1 MARFLLSRPVD
12 CAGSSSDS
20 CTLPRTKIVI
30 VGSGPVGVAVAVGLL
45 FKRLAAELI
54 LMDENPEMAR
64 AEAEDIAAAAV
75 FLGSPKIRASTDYS
89 EARDATLCVIAAGR
103 QQRDE
108 ADAEAVLQQNALLL
122 KELVPSL
129 TKYAPN
135 SVLLV
140 VSEPVDVLSHLAM
153 KLSGFPS
160 QRVLGLGTLLD
171 NCRLQHE
178 LAKELGVNQAAV
190 HSMVIAESG
199 PTSVPIWSAA
209 SVMGM
214 KLKDIDKDIGD
225 PEGFAAALHA
235 KVVNCNRELIRR
247 KGQHCW
253 AAALCTCEIID
264 AIVRNTCA
272 CLTVSTF
279 VKGCRHGLEKDV
291 FASLPCVLGRGGVL
305 AYMRHLYTPEEQE
318 LTSRSCRRIYEA
330 QKSVLGRLEE

>member
-1 MARFLLSRPVD
+1 MMNETQENVMEKAGMARFLLSRPVD

-199 PTSVPIWSAA
+199 PTSGLSSRAGEGRVRVAA
-209 SVMGM
+209 VCAGPRRS
-214 KLKDIDKDIGD
+214 
-225 PEGFAAALHA
+225 PRLHA
-235 KVVNCNRELIRR
+235 TSVHAGRAGADEPILPAHLRSPEVRPRKTRGVAVCSSNDVYSNPRR
-247 KGQHCW
+247 GTCP
-253 AAALCTCEIID
+253 AARARC
-264 AIVRNTCA
+264 
-272 CLTVSTF
+272 
-279 VKGCRHGLEKDV
+279 
-291 FASLPCVLGRGGVL
+291 
-305 AYMRHLYTPEEQE
+305 
-318 LTSRSCRRIYEA
+318 
-330 QKSVLGRLEE
+330 